1 METQSLI
8 HPLFADLSD
17 FLGQHQW
24 QGLFSETEWLELQ
37 HITLTSPPSLQQQQD
52 FWKRVLISWD
62 NRNLDHFRQAHQ
74 EVMQIARHY
83 LMLGNKHLDWKFAA
97 EPLLLTLAET
107 QVDQQQKQLI
117 FWKFEYQQKLSR
129 LAALEAEN
137 ESARAEYYA
146 LMELS
151 QFIGIRLKKDEGEI
165 LQHALDGLMG
175 VLDAAY
181 TAAFVC
187 EQPCSSTG
195 TLYVYHY
202 GQMEVF
208 TDVEMAHIPT
218 WINLFQQPQAR
229 LFQSKA
235 LQALTPEDTP
245 LLGKVIPEGGSLLMG
260 PLNPS
265 ELLGLVMASSS
276 DPGGLQGFRQFFEI
290 ISTHITNS
298 LQNTRLHARINEMAI
313 RDAITGL
320 YNRHHVE
327 ERLRQSFDRAKRYTR
342 ELSVIMVDIDR
353 FKAINDTYGHQVGD
367 QVLRQVSTTM
377 GQRLR
382 STDVIGRFGGE
393 EFMLILDETGHAG
406 AKIVARNLVRIVES
420 SPILLADG
428 RQVPVT
434 VSAGIATYPQDGAS
448 SETIVRVADTGLYQA
463 KNTGRNRVCYTGEE
477 VDMLQ

>member
-8 HPLFADLSD
+8 DPLFADLTH
-17 FLGQHQW
+17 FLNQQQW
-24 QGLFSETEWLELQ
+24 QGLFSESEWLELQ
-37 HITLTSPPSLQQQQD
+37 HITVSSPNLQQQQD
-52 FWKRVLISWD
+52 FWKRVLITWD

-83 LMLGNKHLDWKFAA
+83 LTLGHQHLGWNFPA
-97 EPLLLTLAET
+97 EPLLLALAET

-129 LAALEAEN
+129 LGALEAEN

-187 EQPCSSTG
+187 EQPRSSNG

-208 TDVEMAHIPT
+208 PDMEMAHIPT

-229 LFQSKA
+229 LFQAQA

-245 LLGKVIPEGGSLLMG
+245 LLGKIIPEGGSLLMG

-298 LQNTRLHARINEMAI
+298 LQNTRLHMRINEMAI

-406 AKIVARNLVRIVES
+406 AQIVARNLVRIVEA
-420 SPILLADG
+420 SPILLPDG

-448 SETIVRVADTGLYQA
+448 AETIVKVADTGLYQA
-463 KNTGRNRVCYTGEE
+463 KNTGRNRVCYTGGE